1 MFISTYRK
9 IRTKIETTRSKYKEV
24 SIFSRVFYKIEVFFL
39 YVLILII
46 TFPCYLFSGPVVS
59 FEFFA
64 KREPSG
70 TWLDSYSDYVAY
82 RKITLVGILFIIV
95 LIISSLLVYF
105 LFPVFF
111 FEIAERLHGA
121 FPD

>member
-9 IRTKIETTRSKYKEV
+9 IRIKIETTRSKYKEA
-24 SIFSRVFYKIEVFFL
+24 SIFSRVFYKIGVFFL

-46 TFPCYLFSGPVVS
+46 TFPYYLLSGPVAS

-111 FEIAERLHGA
+111 FEIAERLHGV